1 MGPTFLQSFFISQR
15 LYSDDS
21 KKNYTSVKSNDED
34 KDSVIEIYDV
44 PMDHQFDEDPEFEYF
59 NQSPVEYNYPFMSP
73 GRASNGVF
81 DLPEIVQFLRAERF
95 TDIVAIRSSDA
106 ACCGDYMVIASA
118 NSIKHMTQSSKILQ
132 KLFKMKRSPS
142 DTMPNFEGFEGNS
155 NWIAVDL
162 GNIILHMF
170 ATKEC
175 RDRYDLESLWGIG
188 AEFDP
193 KAQGMD
199 EAEKESEQFAPLSLT
214 QADWERIL
222 AEVAADEAKQS
233 QCEKK

>member
-1 MGPTFLQSFFISQR
+1 MYRF
-15 LYSDDS
+15 
-21 KKNYTSVKSNDED
+21 
-34 KDSVIEIYDV
+34 
-44 PMDHQFDEDPEFEYF
+44 
-59 NQSPVEYNYPFMSP
+59 YPS
-73 GRASNGVF
+73 
-81 DLPEIVQFLRAERF
+81 
-95 TDIVAIRSSDA
+95 
-106 ACCGDYMVIASA
+106 
-118 NSIKHMTQSSKILQ
+118 
-132 KLFKMKRSPS
+132 
-142 DTMPNFEGFEGNS
+142 
-155 NWIAVDL
+155 L